1 MQKMNILKTKS
12 LKKRTLGILL
22 TFSILLLL
30 GTFFYSQHHTS
41 QTEDQRFENYTDQLF
56 RQELSGNTLSLHYT
70 LKNPATY
77 NIVNSSVSLGT
88 YQTDTSNLSASLENS
103 LSLLH
108 SYDKT
113 KLSKRNQATYEILE
127 NHLSY
132 SLKSSQYLLYEEPLA
147 SLTGAQAQLPIL
159 LSEYQFYTKQDVDTY
174 LALLA
179 ETPEYFASILD
190 FEEEKSKHGLFMSKP
205 QADAIIDECETFINL
220 QNNNF
225 LYSSFEQRLQ
235 TLNLPKKEK
244 DAYVEKN
251 VDSIKQYVYP
261 AYEQLMQGLH
271 ELKNSGTNSGGLC
284 HLPEGDKYYELLTAI
299 ETGSSRSIPEL
310 QELTKKHIAEDLASI
325 QKTLS
330 SLSTETPSPSSD
342 LFKSQGVVLEDSNPA
357 SILSSLRGNLSGHFP
372 APPNVNVQIKYVS
385 QEMQNFLSPAFY
397 LIPALDNTEE
407 NIIYINN
414 GHISDDL
421 SLYTTLAHEGY
432 PGHLYQTTY
441 FASKNPSPIRHL
453 LDCGGYTEGWATYSE
468 MLSYYF
474 APIKKT
480 QATLMQK
487 NSSILL
493 GLYALADM
501 GIHYDGWSLLD
512 TTTFFRGYGITDT
525 KAIEEIYQLILSDPA
540 NYLKY
545 YIGYVEFLE
554 LKKEA
559 MTLWGKEFTQ
569 ERFHK
574 AVLDMGPAPFDLIR
588 KYIFLKRTGEKA
600 IWDVAFCKNATSQIN
615 FLILFYIDLLC

>member
-190 FEEEKSKHGLFMSKP
+190 FEEEKAKHGLFMSKP

-330 SLSTETPSPSSD
+330 SLSTETPSLSSD

-357 SILSSLRGNLSGHFP
+357 SILSSLKGNLSGHFP
-372 APPNVNVQIKYVS
+372 TPPNVNVQIKYVS

-588 KYIFLKRTGEKA
+588 KYIF
-600 IWDVAFCKNATSQIN
+600 
-615 FLILFYIDLLC
+615 

>member
-244 DAYVEKN
+244 EAYVEKN

-588 KYIFLKRTGEKA
+588 KYIF
-600 IWDVAFCKNATSQIN
+600 
-615 FLILFYIDLLC
+615 

>member
-190 FEEEKSKHGLFMSKP
+190 FEEEKAKHGLFMSKP

-554 LKKEA
+554 LKKET

-588 KYIFLKRTGEKA
+588 KYIF
-600 IWDVAFCKNATSQIN
+600 
-615 FLILFYIDLLC
+615 

>member
-30 GTFFYSQHHTS
+30 DTFFYSQHHTS

-70 LKNPATY
+70 LKNPTTY
-77 NIVNSSVSLGT
+77 NIVNPSVSLGA
-88 YQTDTSNLSASLENS
+88 YQTDSSNLSASLENS

-190 FEEEKSKHGLFMSKP
+190 FEEEKAKHGLFMSKP

-588 KYIFLKRTGEKA
+588 KYIF
-600 IWDVAFCKNATSQIN
+600 
-615 FLILFYIDLLC
+615 

>member
-190 FEEEKSKHGLFMSKP
+190 FKEEKAKHGLFMSKP

-372 APPNVNVQIKYVS
+372 APPNVNVQIKYAS

-588 KYIFLKRTGEKA
+588 KYIF
-600 IWDVAFCKNATSQIN
+600 
-615 FLILFYIDLLC
+615 

>member
-174 LALLA
+174 LTLLA

-190 FEEEKSKHGLFMSKP
+190 FEEEKAKHGLFMSKP

-588 KYIFLKRTGEKA
+588 KYIF
-600 IWDVAFCKNATSQIN
+600 
-615 FLILFYIDLLC
+615 

>member
-77 NIVNSSVSLGT
+77 NIVTPSVSLGA
-88 YQTDTSNLSASLENS
+88 YQTDSSNLSASLENS

-147 SLTGAQAQLPIL
+147 SLTGAQAQFPIL

-190 FEEEKSKHGLFMSKP
+190 FEEEKAKHGLFMSKP
-205 QADAIIDECETFINL
+205 QADAIIDECDTFINL

-330 SLSTETPSPSSD
+330 SLSAETPSPSSD

-372 APPNVNVQIKYVS
+372 TPPNVNVQIKYVS

-501 GIHYDGWSLLD
+501 GVHYDGWSLLD

-574 AVLDMGPAPFDLIR
+574 AILDMGPAPFDLIR
-588 KYIFLKRTGEKA
+588 KYIF
-600 IWDVAFCKNATSQIN
+600 
-615 FLILFYIDLLC
+615 

>member
-70 LKNPATY
+70 LKNPTTY
-77 NIVNSSVSLGT
+77 NIVNPSVSLGA
-88 YQTDTSNLSASLENS
+88 YQTDSSNLSASLENS

-190 FEEEKSKHGLFMSKP
+190 FEEEKAKHGLFMSKP
-205 QADAIIDECETFINL
+205 QADAIIDECEAFINL

-441 FASKNPSPIRHL
+441 FASKTPSPIRHL

-588 KYIFLKRTGEKA
+588 KYIF
-600 IWDVAFCKNATSQIN
+600 
-615 FLILFYIDLLC
+615 

>member
-190 FEEEKSKHGLFMSKP
+190 FEEEKAKHGLFMSKP

-271 ELKNSGTNSGGLC
+271 QLKNSGTNSGGLC

-357 SILSSLRGNLSGHFP
+357 SILSSLKGNLSGHFP
-372 APPNVNVQIKYVS
+372 TPPNVNVQIKYVS

-588 KYIFLKRTGEKA
+588 KYIF
-600 IWDVAFCKNATSQIN
+600 
-615 FLILFYIDLLC
+615 

>member
-30 GTFFYSQHHTS
+30 GTFFYNQHHTS

-147 SLTGAQAQLPIL
+147 SLTGAQAQFPIL

-190 FEEEKSKHGLFMSKP
+190 FEEEKAKHGLFMSKP
-205 QADAIIDECETFINL
+205 QADAIIDECDTFINL

-330 SLSTETPSPSSD
+330 SLSAETPSPSSD

-372 APPNVNVQIKYVS
+372 TPPNVNVQIKYVS

-501 GIHYDGWSLLD
+501 GVHYDGWSLLD

-588 KYIFLKRTGEKA
+588 KYIF
-600 IWDVAFCKNATSQIN
+600 
-615 FLILFYIDLLC
+615 

>member
-56 RQELSGNTLSLHYT
+56 RQELSENTLSLHYT

-159 LSEYQFYTKQDVDTY
+159 LSEYQFYTKQDIDTY

-190 FEEEKSKHGLFMSKP
+190 FEEEKAKHGLFMSKP

-225 LYSSFEQRLQ
+225 LYSSFEKRLQ

-244 DAYVEKN
+244 EAYVEKN

-588 KYIFLKRTGEKA
+588 KYIF
-600 IWDVAFCKNATSQIN
+600 
-615 FLILFYIDLLC
+615 

>member
-30 GTFFYSQHHTS
+30 GTFFYSQHPTS

-70 LKNPATY
+70 LKNPTTY
-77 NIVNSSVSLGT
+77 NIVNPSVSLGT
-88 YQTDTSNLSASLENS
+88 YQTDSSNLSASLENS

-190 FEEEKSKHGLFMSKP
+190 FEEEKAKHGLFMSKP

-244 DAYVEKN
+244 EAYVEKN

-588 KYIFLKRTGEKA
+588 KYIF
-600 IWDVAFCKNATSQIN
+600 
-615 FLILFYIDLLC
+615 

>member
-159 LSEYQFYTKQDVDTY
+159 LSEYQFYTKQDIDTY

-190 FEEEKSKHGLFMSKP
+190 FEEEKAKHGLFMSKP

-244 DAYVEKN
+244 DTYIEKN

-372 APPNVNVQIKYVS
+372 TPPNVNVQIKYVS

-588 KYIFLKRTGEKA
+588 KYIF
-600 IWDVAFCKNATSQIN
+600 
-615 FLILFYIDLLC
+615 

>member
-190 FEEEKSKHGLFMSKP
+190 FEEEKAKHGLFMSKP

-441 FASKNPSPIRHL
+441 FASKTPSPIRHL

-588 KYIFLKRTGEKA
+588 KYIF
-600 IWDVAFCKNATSQIN
+600 
-615 FLILFYIDLLC
+615 

>member
-12 LKKRTLGILL
+12 LKKRTLEILL

-244 DAYVEKN
+244 EAYVEKN

-271 ELKNSGTNSGGLC
+271 ELKNSGINSGGLC

-299 ETGSSRSIPEL
+299 ETGSSRSIPDL

-588 KYIFLKRTGEKA
+588 KYIF
-600 IWDVAFCKNATSQIN
+600 
-615 FLILFYIDLLC
+615 

>member
-56 RQELSGNTLSLHYT
+56 RQELSENTLSLHYT
-70 LKNPATY
+70 LKNPTTY
-77 NIVNSSVSLGT
+77 NIVNPSVSLGA
-88 YQTDTSNLSASLENS
+88 YQTDSSNLSASLENS

-190 FEEEKSKHGLFMSKP
+190 FEEEKAKHGLFMSKP

-385 QEMQNFLSPAFY
+385 QETQNFLSPAFY

-545 YIGYVEFLE
+545 YIGYMEFLE

-588 KYIFLKRTGEKA
+588 KYIF
-600 IWDVAFCKNATSQIN
+600 
-615 FLILFYIDLLC
+615 

>member
-190 FEEEKSKHGLFMSKP
+190 FEEEKAKHGLFMSKP
-205 QADAIIDECETFINL
+205 QADAIIDECKTFINL

-330 SLSTETPSPSSD
+330 SLSAETPSPSSD

-501 GIHYDGWSLLD
+501 GVHYDGWSLLD

-588 KYIFLKRTGEKA
+588 KYIF
-600 IWDVAFCKNATSQIN
+600 
-615 FLILFYIDLLC
+615 

>member
-70 LKNPATY
+70 LKNPTTY
-77 NIVNSSVSLGT
+77 NIVNPSVSLGA
-88 YQTDTSNLSASLENS
+88 YQTDSSNLSASLENS

-113 KLSKRNQATYEILE
+113 KLSKRNQTTYEILE

-244 DAYVEKN
+244 EAYVEKN

-271 ELKNSGTNSGGLC
+271 ELKNSGINSGGLC

-588 KYIFLKRTGEKA
+588 KYIF
-600 IWDVAFCKNATSQIN
+600 
-615 FLILFYIDLLC
+615 

>member
-70 LKNPATY
+70 LKNPVTY

-190 FEEEKSKHGLFMSKP
+190 FEEEKAKHGLFMSKP

-588 KYIFLKRTGEKA
+588 KYIF
-600 IWDVAFCKNATSQIN
+600 
-615 FLILFYIDLLC
+615 

>member
-77 NIVNSSVSLGT
+77 NIVNSSVSLGA

-190 FEEEKSKHGLFMSKP
+190 FEEEKAKHGLFMSKP

-588 KYIFLKRTGEKA
+588 KYIF
-600 IWDVAFCKNATSQIN
+600 
-615 FLILFYIDLLC
+615 

>member
-190 FEEEKSKHGLFMSKP
+190 FEEEKAKHGLFMSKP

-480 QATLMQK
+480 QATIMQK

-588 KYIFLKRTGEKA
+588 KYIF
-600 IWDVAFCKNATSQIN
+600 
-615 FLILFYIDLLC
+615 

>member
-56 RQELSGNTLSLHYT
+56 RQELSENTLSLHYT
-70 LKNPATY
+70 LKNPTTY
-77 NIVNSSVSLGT
+77 NIVNPSVSLGA
-88 YQTDTSNLSASLENS
+88 YQTDSSNLSASLENS

-190 FEEEKSKHGLFMSKP
+190 FEEEKAKHGLFMSKP

-545 YIGYVEFLE
+545 YIGYMEFLE

-588 KYIFLKRTGEKA
+588 KYIF
-600 IWDVAFCKNATSQIN
+600 
-615 FLILFYIDLLC
+615 

>member
-70 LKNPATY
+70 LKNPTTY
-77 NIVNSSVSLGT
+77 NIVNPSVSLGA
-88 YQTDTSNLSASLENS
+88 YQTDSSNLSASLENS

-190 FEEEKSKHGLFMSKP
+190 FEEEKAKHGLFMSKP
-205 QADAIIDECETFINL
+205 QAEAIIDECETFINL

-588 KYIFLKRTGEKA
+588 KYIF
-600 IWDVAFCKNATSQIN
+600 
-615 FLILFYIDLLC
+615 

>member
-70 LKNPATY
+70 LKNPTTY
-77 NIVNSSVSLGT
+77 NIVNPSVSLGA
-88 YQTDTSNLSASLENS
+88 YQTDSSNLSASLENS

-271 ELKNSGTNSGGLC
+271 ELKNSGINSGGLC

-588 KYIFLKRTGEKA
+588 KYIF
-600 IWDVAFCKNATSQIN
+600 
-615 FLILFYIDLLC
+615 

>member
-1 MQKMNILKTKS
+1 MQKMNILKTKY

-108 SYDKT
+108 SYNKT

-190 FEEEKSKHGLFMSKP
+190 FEEEKAKHGLFMSKP
-205 QADAIIDECETFINL
+205 QVDAIIDECETFINL

-271 ELKNSGTNSGGLC
+271 QLKNSGTNSGGLC

-357 SILSSLRGNLSGHFP
+357 SILSSLKGNLSGHFP
-372 APPNVNVQIKYVS
+372 TPPNVNVQIKYVS

-588 KYIFLKRTGEKA
+588 KYIF
-600 IWDVAFCKNATSQIN
+600 
-615 FLILFYIDLLC
+615 

>member
-70 LKNPATY
+70 LKNPTTY
-77 NIVNSSVSLGT
+77 NIVNPSVSLGA
-88 YQTDTSNLSASLENS
+88 YQTDSSNLSASLENS

-113 KLSKRNQATYEILE
+113 KLSKRNQTTYEILE

-159 LSEYQFYTKQDVDTY
+159 LSEYQFYTKQDIDTY

-190 FEEEKSKHGLFMSKP
+190 FEEEKAKHGLFMSKP

-588 KYIFLKRTGEKA
+588 KYIF
-600 IWDVAFCKNATSQIN
+600 
-615 FLILFYIDLLC
+615 

>member
-12 LKKRTLGILL
+12 WKKRTLGILL

-30 GTFFYSQHHTS
+30 GIFFYSQHHTS

-70 LKNPATY
+70 LKNPSTY
-77 NIVNSSVSLGT
+77 NIVNPSVSLGT
-88 YQTDTSNLSASLENS
+88 YQTDSSNLSASLENS

-113 KLSKRNQATYEILE
+113 KLSKKNQITFEILE

-179 ETPEYFASILD
+179 EAPEYFASILD
-190 FEEEKSKHGLFMSKP
+190 FEEEKAKHGLFMSKS
-205 QADAIIDECETFINL
+205 QADAIIDECEAFINL

-261 AYEQLMQGLH
+261 AYEQLMQGLN

-299 ETGSSRSIPEL
+299 ETGSSRSISEL

-372 APPNVNVQIKYVS
+372 IPPNVNVQIKYVS

-441 FASKNPSPIRHL
+441 FASKTPSPIRHL

-588 KYIFLKRTGEKA
+588 KHIF
-600 IWDVAFCKNATSQIN
+600 
-615 FLILFYIDLLC
+615 

>member
-190 FEEEKSKHGLFMSKP
+190 FEEEKAKHGLFMSKP

-588 KYIFLKRTGEKA
+588 KYIF
-600 IWDVAFCKNATSQIN
+600 
-615 FLILFYIDLLC
+615 

>member
-190 FEEEKSKHGLFMSKP
+190 FEEEKAKHGLFMSKP

-244 DAYVEKN
+244 EAYVEKN

-271 ELKNSGTNSGGLC
+271 ELKNSGINSGGLC

-299 ETGSSRSIPEL
+299 ETGSSRNIPEL

-588 KYIFLKRTGEKA
+588 KYIF
-600 IWDVAFCKNATSQIN
+600 
-615 FLILFYIDLLC
+615 